1 MRKFL
6 AIFLLVL
13 LPLQFSWAAVA
24 GYCQHEAGVTANAL
38 TSDLK
43 TPPAATAQ
51 GHQSDYHV
59 NPTRAHTERPERPQW
74 LRLA

>member
-24 GYCQHEAGVTANAL
+24 GYCQHEAGVTANHPGHHLAKMAL
-38 TSDLK
+38 HQLGYT
-43 TPPAATAQ
+43 TTVRHVIWVAQ
-51 GHQSDYHV
+51 
-59 NPTRAHTERPERPQW
+59 
-74 LRLA
+74 LR